1 MSSENSSP
9 QLAQRLRTLRMEAWP
24 GRRIT
29 QGELGEALGASPP
42 SISSW
47 ESVKNPTP
55 PPPGR
60 LEAYARFFATERS
73 VTRSPFRLLDTSE
86 LTGKERTRR
95 DELFRELTELRNGR
109 AGEPTAPE
117 NLYGDSHWRF
127 TPGQDVTIIC
137 ANASTAGLESIPC
150 THPEHPD
157 YVELYRFADL
167 DALMELFGHIR
178 AVNPSTN
185 VHVRT
190 VAELMADDYTSHL
203 VLLGGVD
210 LGAITANLRD
220 RVELPVR
227 QLGGPGG
234 FEVTGSG
241 RRQRF
246 VPAWRHDGG
255 RELII
260 EDVARFYR
268 APNPFNRKRTVT
280 MCGGVHQRGTLGA
293 VRALTDSRFRDRN
306 DQYLRTRF
314 PDNGSYSVVS
324 RVRVIAG
331 KVVTPDW
338 TSHED
343 VLHEWSD

>member
-1 MSSENSSP
+1 MSSDNSSP

-29 QGELGEALGASPP
+29 QGELGEALGASVP

-47 ESVKNPTP
+47 ESMKNPTP

-73 VTRSPFRLLDTSE
+73 VTRSPFRLLDTTE

-95 DELFRELTELRNGR
+95 DELFRELTELRNGLAR
-109 AGEPTAPE
+109 ESTGD
-117 NLYGDSHWRF
+117 LYGDSHWRF

-137 ANASTAGLESIPC
+137 ADASTAGLGSIPGNQ
-150 THPEHPD
+150 PDHPD
-157 YVELYRFADL
+157 YVKLYRYADL

-178 AVNPSTN
+178 AVNPGTN
-185 VHVRT
+185 VRVRT
-190 VAELMADDYTSHL
+190 VTELMADDYTSHL

-210 LGAITANLRD
+210 WGTITANLLLD
-220 RVELPVR
+220 PVELPVR
-227 QLGGPGG
+227 QLTGPGR

-241 RRQRF
+241 GRKRF
-246 VPAWRHDGG
+246 VPALR
-255 RELII
+255 REGEREILI
-260 EDVARFYR
+260 EDVAHFYR
-268 APNPFNRKRTVT
+268 APNPLNRRRTVT
-280 MCGGVHQRGTLGA
+280 ICGGIHRRGTLGA

-314 PDNGSYSVVS
+314 PDHVSYSVVS

-331 KVVTPDW
+331 TVVTPDW
-338 TSHED
+338 TSYEV